1 MVAESMDV
9 WANTTISN
17 ILALSTAASYSMG
30 TSGAALAW
38 SAFYNGY
45 LDMVNRGAG
54 ADLMAAIRVKGV
66 KDLASDSLSLGGAV
80 AMATQVQQFLTAGG
94 TGYIG
99 TFFGGCRLYML
110 DDVPTAAADDVGMM
124 WSARGIGTRHQ
135 IVPLPE
141 ECDGILQAG
150 AEMGW
155 ITVEAKR
162 AATSGNTRLETAFW
176 QQAKQVDAKGVAKI
190 LYKTA

>member
-1 MVAESMDV
+1 
-9 WANTTISN
+9 
-17 ILALSTAASYSMG
+17 
-30 TSGAALAW
+30 
-38 SAFYNGY
+38 
-45 LDMVNRGAG
+45 
-54 ADLMAAIRVKGV
+54 
-66 KDLASDSLSLGGAV
+66 
-80 AMATQVQQFLTAGG
+80 
-94 TGYIG
+94 
-99 TFFGGCRLYML
+99 ML